1 MAEAKRERANHPT
14 AQSTSL
20 RELIAGMARGE
31 VPPPPVAEFV
41 GLQLVSAEPDAAVME
56 LAVERHHHNPMGML
70 QGGILATLADGAMGY
85 AYAAGLGDG
94 ESFTTIGLH
103 VDYVKGVR
111 EGTVR
116 ASARVVR
123 RGRTIG
129 LVECDVTDERGDLVA
144 RASSTCMTLRPGG

>member
-1 MAEAKRERANHPT
+1 M
-14 AQSTSL
+14 TSL
-20 RELIAGMARGE
+20 RNLIAAMARGE
-31 VPPPPVAEFV
+31 VPPPPVAELV
-41 GLQLVSAEPDAAVME
+41 GLQLVSAEPGAAVME
-56 LAVERHHHNPMGML
+56 LAVERRHHNPMGAL

-85 AYAAGLGDG
+85 AFAAGLGEG

-103 VDYVKGVR
+103 VDYVKGVQ
-111 EGTVR
+111 EGTIR

-129 LVECDVTDERGDLVA
+129 LVECDVTDGDGSLLA

>member
-1 MAEAKRERANHPT
+1 V
-14 AQSTSL
+14 SSL
-20 RELIAGMARGE
+20 RDLIQAMARGDA
-31 VPPPPVAEFV
+31 PPPPVAEFV
-41 GLQLVSAEPDAAVME
+41 GLRLVSAEPGEAVME
-56 LAVERHHHNPMGML
+56 MTVERHHHNPMGML
-70 QGGILATLADGAMGY
+70 QGGIVATLADGAMGY

-111 EGTVR
+111 EGTIR

-129 LVECDVTDERGDLVA
+129 LVECDVTDAEGALLA
-144 RASSTCMTLRPGG
+144 RASSTCMTLRPEG